1 ERNERLVAKAAHLER
16 QIKHLIDDSVVLL
29 KARMNELG
37 VQSHT
42 PADLINK
49 WRLQR
54 ASADSHRTLLQAK
67 EIVVR
72 HKELQAK
79 AATLER
85 EVIHLEE
92 QQAELLARQ
101 VPNVRVPP
109 PPTPGVTA
117 NNHPASLTGVDSSA
131 AVPTITTTAAAA
143 ATTNGFFLPPPTL
156 R

>member
-49 WRLQR
+49 
-54 ASADSHRTLLQAK
+54 AK